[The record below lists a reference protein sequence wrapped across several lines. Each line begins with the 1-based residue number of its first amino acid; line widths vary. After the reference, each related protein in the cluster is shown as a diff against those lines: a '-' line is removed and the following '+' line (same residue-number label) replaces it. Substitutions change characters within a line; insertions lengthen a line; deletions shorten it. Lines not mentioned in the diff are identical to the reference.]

1 MGGGRHGC
9 SPPAGERMGERMGVA
24 VAFLDSV
31 MSQDRAVDLVRRA
44 VGPIAVLAYT
54 ALRLL
59 IFAGV
64 WALLSLVTP
73 LRGLWSVTLAILISG
88 AISIFALNRQRDEV
102 SVGVS
107 GFFSRLNARIDAS
120 TRAEDDDS
128 DEAQPGSQ
136 R

>member
-1 MGGGRHGC
+1 MTAAKPRW
-9 SPPAGERMGERMGVA
+9 
-24 VAFLDSV
+24 
-31 MSQDRAVDLVRRA
+31 
-44 VGPIAVLAYT
+44 IAVLAYT

-73 LRGLWSVTLAILISG
+73 LRGLWSISLAILISG

-102 SVGVS
+102 SIGVS

-128 DEAQPGSQ
+128 DEEDKSDETQSDGKS
-136 R
+136 